1 MSIEITM
8 PKLGF
13 EMQAGTIV
21 NWLKQVGDTVE
32 AGEPLVE
39 IETDKAT
46 VEVEAFG
53 SGVLTDILA
62 RPGQAIAV
70 GAVIGI
76 LDGPGRGA
84 PEPVTAGDNRA
95 AVSPVPAQP
104 AVVAA
109 ELPEPP
115 RPEGEDDSGTRNS
128 ISPLARR
135 MAREKGIDISAV
147 KGTGPGGM
155 IVKRDVLVNQ
165 VGRSAPSV
173 SDARAASPTAIRRV
187 PLSQMKKTIARRMMM
202 SNAEVPQFYVSISIE
217 MDRVLDLRTRYND
230 VHPEQPLS
238 INDLIVRAVALTLC
252 HFPHLNSSYHEQE
265 LEIYE
270 HINVGIAVALE
281 DGLMTVVLKDADRK
295 TFGQIAKET
304 GAMIQ
309 RAREGKVKPEDIEGS
324 SFTISN
330 LGMFGIEDFCAIIN
344 PPEAA
349 ILAVGAVQTQP
360 KYAEGKWMPC
370 SVAKFTLTVDHRVS
384 DGAEAARF
392 LKALKTNLEEPVYL
406 I

>member
-21 NWLKQVGDTVE
+21 NWLKQVGDTVK

-46 VEVEAFG
+46 VEVETFG

-62 RPGQAIAV
+62 RPGQAVAV
-70 GAVIGI
+70 GTVIGM
-76 LDGPGRGA
+76 LDGPGRSA
-84 PEPVTAGDNRA
+84 PKPVTIVENRVA
-95 AVSPVPAQP
+95 ASPAPA

-109 ELPEPP
+109 EPP
-115 RPEGEDDSGTRNS
+115 DLHRPEGEDDSKIRNS

-135 MAREKGIDISAV
+135 MAREKGIDISVV

-155 IVKRDVLVNQ
+155 IVKRDVLANQ

-173 SDARAASPTAIRRV
+173 PDVRVASLTAVRRV

-238 INDLIVRAVALTLC
+238 INDLIVRAAALTLC

-270 HINVGIAVALE
+270 HINVGIAVALD

-304 GAMIQ
+304 SAMIQ

-349 ILAVGAVQTQP
+349 ILAIGAVQTQP

>member
-84 PEPVTAGDNRA
+84 PEPVTADDNRA

-135 MAREKGIDISAV
+135 IAREKGIDISAV

-155 IVKRDVLVNQ
+155 IVKRDVLAKQVN
-165 VGRSAPSV
+165 RSAPSV
-173 SDARAASPTAIRRV
+173 SDARAASLTAVRRV
-187 PLSQMKKTIARRMMM
+187 PLSQMKKT
-202 SNAEVPQFYVSISIE
+202 
-217 MDRVLDLRTRYND
+217 
-230 VHPEQPLS
+230 
-238 INDLIVRAVALTLC
+238 
-252 HFPHLNSSYHEQE
+252 
-265 LEIYE
+265 
-270 HINVGIAVALE
+270 
-281 DGLMTVVLKDADRK
+281 
-295 TFGQIAKET
+295 
-304 GAMIQ
+304 
-309 RAREGKVKPEDIEGS
+309 
-324 SFTISN
+324 
-330 LGMFGIEDFCAIIN
+330 
-344 PPEAA
+344 
-349 ILAVGAVQTQP
+349 
-360 KYAEGKWMPC
+360 
-370 SVAKFTLTVDHRVS
+370 
-384 DGAEAARF
+384 
-392 LKALKTNLEEPVYL
+392 
-406 I
+406 